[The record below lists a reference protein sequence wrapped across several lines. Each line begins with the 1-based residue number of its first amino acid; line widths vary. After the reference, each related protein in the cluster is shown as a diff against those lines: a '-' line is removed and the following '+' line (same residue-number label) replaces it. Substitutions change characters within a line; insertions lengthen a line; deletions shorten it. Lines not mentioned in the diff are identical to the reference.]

1 MSYFTISG
9 ERIELSRGKIKN
21 FYLRVYPDGR
31 ACARVPMR
39 ATNAQ
44 IEAFLRA
51 RIPWLRETR
60 AKLASRD
67 RAASPFQDG
76 GTLWLFGEAYTVR
89 ISHEG
94 KPGLRFSQGEAVL
107 NCPESADMD
116 ARRQI
121 ALKAYGAYLS
131 PYIAERLA
139 YFAPR
144 MGVRYTAFSLRFMTS
159 RWGSCT
165 LATGRMRFNIR
176 LAQKPK
182 EWIDSVVVHE
192 LAHLRHADHSAAFW
206 ALVEAHAPDARKIG
220 REMGKGVMEAL

>member
-39 ATNAQ
+39 ATKAQ

-94 KPGLRFSQGEAVL
+94 KPSLRFSQGEAVL

-165 LATGRMRFNIR
+165 PATGRMRFNIR

-206 ALVEAHAPDARKIG
+206 ALVEAHAPDARKIS